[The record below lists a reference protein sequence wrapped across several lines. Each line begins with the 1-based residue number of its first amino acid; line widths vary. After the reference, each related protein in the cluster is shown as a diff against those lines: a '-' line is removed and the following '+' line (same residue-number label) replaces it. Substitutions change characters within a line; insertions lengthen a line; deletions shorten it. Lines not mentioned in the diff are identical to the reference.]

1 MNGFFLGLMST
12 FRSIISFSDS
22 DSKIILIAKWLACVY
37 RSLDEFHDNQEVFNT
52 LMTMKIIPL
61 VSKEYVALEDNTV
74 FFPITSEQKSRS
86 QYRGNLFL
94 HWQDWQVEIS
104 ISVDKELS
112 TIVKKNY
119 TYKLCCKF

>member
-1 MNGFFLGLMST
+1 MFFLGLMLT
-12 FRSIISFSDS
+12 FKSLISFSDS

-61 VSKEYVALEDNTV
+61 ASKEYVALEDNTV
-74 FFPITSEQKSRS
+74 FFPITNEQKSRS

-94 HWQDWQVEIS
+94 HWQDWQVENI
-104 ISVDKELS
+104 
-112 TIVKKNY
+112 Y
-119 TYKLCCKF
+119 FGG